1 MQNIEK
7 QVKELYLSAQEN
19 KQKYIK
25 RKSNLSK
32 LTKAIDLILDKF
44 NEHGKQ
50 RREKEVSKI

>member
-7 QVKELYLSAQEN
+7 QVKKLYLSAQKN

-50 RREKEVSKI
+50 RREKETSKI